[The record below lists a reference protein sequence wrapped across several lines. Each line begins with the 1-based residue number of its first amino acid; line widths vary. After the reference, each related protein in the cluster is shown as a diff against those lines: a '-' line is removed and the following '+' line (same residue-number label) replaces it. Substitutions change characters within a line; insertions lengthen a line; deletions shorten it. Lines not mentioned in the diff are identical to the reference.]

1 MSSRSRHHLT
11 IGDKNRLR
19 RYHKQHPELTQ
30 EQLREWAYT
39 TFGQWVARSTVGH
52 IVRGPE
58 EVSANP
64 EATRF
69 QSGRYPDME
78 QELYAVIEARWC
90 QVGVDVKQVD
100 RSHGLVLNDA
110 ELWTKANEIL
120 KRTRGSDE
128 SVSVAWVHRFKKR
141 HGLHRLQLKRAAAAV
156 VATEREDVEM
166 QQQQQTVVEH
176 YCLDETECAVLA
188 VTGNKRSATE
198 VTESSEV
205 AGTRMDSVRKRP
217 ATTVARISG
226 ACASAAATADAAA
239 STSAVGTRSHFVSSD
254 DILLLTHV
262 LAIKPWGF
270 PYAMDGWQQ
279 VVEKLRSDDSFRLEK
294 TAGACQAR
302 INLLLSHMKAGNTLA
317 LRKSGTETEFDTK
330 CALIAEVAMQI
341 DEYARATQKGNGKSL
356 TEVGAPISVAKVRRE
371 AAACTWI
378 PDLDRERMAQRRLEL
393 MERKMDRELA
403 AQKRHSEEQ
412 VMRLEKLHREQ
423 QQTQQEQHAQLL
435 ATIQQ
440 QQAMMCDLI
449 KLMAPT
455 SRTGANAQ
463 EV

>member
-11 IGDKNRLR
+11 ISDKNRLR

-30 EQLREWAYT
+30 EELREWAYT
-39 TFGQWVARSTVGH
+39 TFGQWIARSTVGH
-52 IVRGPE
+52 IVRAPE

-78 QELYAVIEARWC
+78 QELYAVIEARWR
-90 QVGVDVKQVD
+90 QLGVGVKEAGG
-100 RSHGLVLNDA
+100 SHGLSDA

-141 HGLHRLQLKRAAAAV
+141 HGLHRWQMKRAAAAV
-156 VATEREDVEM
+156 VPTGTEEM
-166 QQQQQTVVEH
+166 EMQQQQTVVEH
-176 YCLDETECAVLA
+176 CLDGTESAILG

-198 VTESSEV
+198 VTEFE
-205 AGTRMDSVRKRP
+205 R
-217 ATTVARISG
+217 
-226 ACASAAATADAAA
+226 ATAHAAA
-239 STSAVGTRSHFVSSD
+239 SPSAVGTRSHFVSSD

-262 LAIKPWGF
+262 LTIKPWGF
-270 PYAMDGWQQ
+270 PYAMDGWLQ
-279 VVEKLRSDDSFRLEK
+279 VMEKLRSDDSFRLEK

-302 INLLLSHMKAGNTLA
+302 INLLLSHMKAGNTSA
-317 LRKSGTETEFDTK
+317 LRKSGTKEEFDTK
-330 CALIAEVAMQI
+330 CALIAEVATQI
-341 DEYARATQKGNGKSL
+341 DEYARATQKRNSKSL
-356 TEVGAPISVAKVRRE
+356 TVVGDQMSVAKDRRE
-371 AAACTWI
+371 TAACTGV
-378 PDLDRERMAQRRLEL
+378 PDLVQDREQIAQRRLEL

-412 VMRLEKLHREQ
+412 VMRLEQLHREQ
-423 QQTQQEQHAQLL
+423 QQIQQEQHAQLL

-440 QQAMMCDLI
+440 QQAMMFDLI
-449 KLMAPT
+449 KSLAPST
-455 SRTGANAQ
+455 N
-463 EV
+463 

>member
-30 EQLREWAYT
+30 EELREWAYT

-90 QVGVDVKQVD
+90 QLGVDMKQVGG
-100 RSHGLVLNDA
+100 SHGLVLSDA

-120 KRTRGSDE
+120 KRMRGSDE
-128 SVSVAWVHRFKKR
+128 SVSLAWVHRFKKR

-156 VATEREDVEM
+156 AATETEDVEM
-166 QQQQQTVVEH
+166 QQQQTVVEH
-176 YCLDETECAVLA
+176 CLDETECAVLA

-205 AGTRMDSVRKRP
+205 AGTWMDSVRKRP
-217 ATTVARISG
+217 ATTVARTSG
-226 ACASAAATADAAA
+226 ACASAAASAD
-239 STSAVGTRSHFVSSD
+239 AVGTRSHFVSSD

-262 LAIKPWGF
+262 LAIKPWVF

-279 VVEKLRSDDSFRLEK
+279 VVEKLRSDDSFQLEK

-302 INLLLSHMKAGNTLA
+302 INLLLSHMKAGNTSA
-317 LRKSGTETEFDTK
+317 LRKSGTESEFDTK
-330 CALIAEVAMQI
+330 CALIAEVATQI

-371 AAACTWI
+371 AAACTGI
-378 PDLDRERMAQRRLEL
+378 PDLVQDRERMAQRRLEL

-423 QQTQQEQHAQLL
+423 QQIQQEQHAQLL